1 MTPDREPLAQ
11 ALNSIIGQLSAIGER
26 LANPV
31 TYDEVAAEEDD
42 LWTIKTKIE
51 LICSYIK
58 EKEKRRCPPQRADDA
73 QPSAVHSRTTL

>member
-11 ALNSIIGQLSAIGER
+11 ALNTIIGQLSAIGER

-31 TYDEVAAEEDD
+31 TYDEVAAEVND
-42 LWTIKTKIE
+42 LWVIKTKIE

-58 EKEKRRCPPQRADDA
+58 SKEKRRALSTA
-73 QPSAVHSRTTL
+73 EG

>member
-1 MTPDREPLAQ
+1 MTPDREPLPQ
-11 ALNSIIGQLSAIGER
+11 TLNTIIGQLSAIGER

-31 TYDEVAAEEDD
+31 TYDEVAAEEAD

-58 EKEKRRCPPQRADDA
+58 DKEKRRALSTA
-73 QPSAVHSRTTL
+73 EG